1 MSGGGRPSLP
11 APVKAARGTLRPHR
25 EAGKLPDGAPLAK
38 VPRPPVHFAPAD
50 VEDLDLL
57 QVRARHQRRIATET
71 WRELAQVLVERKVL
85 TRSDLHSLE
94 MCCWEYARW
103 RVLSDVIEEEGPT
116 VAQRNG
122 EGEVIAVVSHP
133 AVGQM
138 DRAQAN
144 VERLLVQL
152 GLTPSAR
159 VRVRGA
165 ATDEREENPFAGLL
179 ARRRGPQG
187 VVSGGKRQAQEG

>member
-1 MSGGGRPSLP
+1 MSGGRPPLP
-11 APVKAARGTLRPHR
+11 TAVKAAKGTLRPHR
-25 EAGKLPDGAPLAK
+25 EAGKVPDGPTLTK
-38 VPRPPVHFAPAD
+38 VPAPPAYFALLEEPP
-50 VEDLDLL
+50 VEDLL
-57 QVRARHQRRIATET
+57 QERARRRREIALET
-71 WRELAQVLVERKVL
+71 WRELAGVLVERKVL
-85 TRSDLHSLE
+85 TKSDLHALE
-94 MCCWEYARW
+94 MCCWEYSRW

-122 EGEVIAVVSHP
+122 EGEVLSVVSHP

-165 ATDEREENPFAGLL
+165 ATDEREQNPFAALL
-179 ARRRGPQG
+179 ARRGPQG
-187 VVSGGKRQAQEG
+187 LVTGGKPQAQEG